1 MIRFAGLR
9 LSAVCVLAF
18 VAGCSDG
25 DEKSPPEGSG
35 GEGAGPGS
43 SCDEQL
49 AEPIDPA
56 ALIDDFE
63 DGDSQLLKVANRS
76 GSWWLATDMT
86 AGTTTPQGDQLL
98 LPERIVGARCESSR
112 GLRVTGQGFTDW
124 GVSIS
129 GTFRWEGQAEPM
141 DASRYKGVTFW
152 ARVGEQN
159 TSVVRV
165 QFQDVNTHPNGGVCN
180 AERGSPDECY
190 NGFGT
195 ALPSLGKGWRLYKVA
210 FADLAQREF
219 GLRRDAAEVSGL
231 YQIELGLDAN
241 SVFDVSLD
249 DFAFYE

>member
-1 MIRFAGLR
+1 MSSFL
-9 LSAVCVLAF
+9 
-18 VAGCSDG
+18 AGCSDG
-25 DEKSPPEGSG
+25 DAKNPAAGSG
-35 GEGAGPGS
+35 GEGGGPGS
-43 SCDEQL
+43 TCAEQL
-49 AEPIDPA
+49 AGPLDPA

-86 AGTTTPQGDQLL
+86 AGTTTPHGDQPL
-98 LPERIVGARCESSR
+98 LPERVVGGRCESSR
-112 GLRVTGQGFTDW
+112 ALRVTGQGFTDW

-129 GTFRWEGQAEPM
+129 GTFRWEAQAEPM
-141 DASRYKGVTFW
+141 DASRYQGVTFW

-165 QFQDVNTHPNGGVCN
+165 QFQDVNTHPSGGVCST
-180 AERGSPDECY
+180 ERGSPDECY

-195 ALPSLGKGWRLYKVA
+195 ALPALGEQWRHYKIA

-219 GLRRDAAEVSGL
+219 GLRRDALQVSGL
-231 YQIELGLDAN
+231 YGIEIGLDAN
-241 SVFDVSLD
+241 SVFDLWLD